1 MIGIYAIENTK
12 TKRVYVGQSVHIHKR
27 FSQHL
32 RELEKG
38 THHSQKLQEAF
49 DEHGAESFT
58 LTILEICEKEQLHQ
72 KESEWI
78 IKFDAL
84 ENGYNMKPGEVKFSF
99 SEIKNRTRVPLTF
112 FEEKI
117 LLLKTIIKRETSSF
131 LDALNT
137 FVIAFRIQVRI
148 VTLVFLIGFVFS
160 ISLSFFTSDWKDPFE
175 TLMTIMIILIIT
187 TTFMTAII
195 HTHDIEEVWERAK
208 KKRDESV

>member
-58 LTILEICEKEQLHQ
+58 LTKLEIFEKEQLHQ